1 MTQQA
6 LDPYAVLGIP
16 RDASPQVARR
26 AYRRLAKR
34 YHPDLHPEGQATEH
48 MRRINRAWEIV
59 SSPARRARYDA
70 DDSRTMSGVTGHW
83 SAAPRRSSR
92 AAPPRGPWEPAWA
105 SASQAHRTQAGAWAD
120 RAWADRARAS
130 RRYRTAPNSPE
141 QWEEGSGWR
150 GGLVAAAAVLLVI
163 GAIIV
168 GLLPPP
174 LLAVVLLLTGRW
186 IFSRFD

>member
-16 RDASPQVARR
+16 RDASAQVARR

-34 YHPDLHPEGQATEH
+34 YHPDLHPEALTSER

-59 SSPARRARYDA
+59 SIPARRARYDA
-70 DDSRTMSGVTGHW
+70 DNPPGGPRGSGHW
-83 SAAPRRSSR
+83 SPPTRSSSQT
-92 AAPPRGPWEPAWA
+92 APAREPWEPAWA
-105 SASQAHRTQAGAWAD
+105 SASQAAHRTQTGGWAD
-120 RAWADRARAS
+120 PTGAS
-130 RRYRTAPNSPE
+130 RPYRTAPATPD
-141 QWEEGSGWR
+141 QWDEGSGWR
-150 GGLVAAAAVLLVI
+150 GGLVTAAAVLLVI

-174 LLAVVLLLTGRW
+174 LLAFVLLLAGRW